1 MSASKKQMIET
12 LKELRN
18 QVSNMAKL
26 KIEEASKQIDSY
38 VKIVEEE
45 KKRRRR

>member
-1 MSASKKQMIET
+1 MSTSKKQMVET

-18 QVSNMAKL
+18 QVNALAKL

-45 KKRRRR
+45 QKRRRR

>member
-1 MSASKKQMIET
+1 MSASKKQMVET

-18 QVSNMAKL
+18 QVNALAKL

-45 KKRRRR
+45 QKRRRR